1 MYFLS
6 ELLPMSCRIS
16 SLDNVVIILID
27 YLEFTVK
34 EINKKPVKTGGINN
48 NILS

>member
-1 MYFLS
+1 
-6 ELLPMSCRIS
+6 MSCRIS
-16 SLDNVVIILID
+16 SLDNVVTILID

-34 EINKKPVKTGGINN
+34 EINKKPVKRGGIND